1 MKNATSNIRTIVLAR
16 GQNNAFL
23 GAWIAL
29 GIVMTL
35 IIFSACKKPDT
46 GGSSNTSPQT
56 GFEMRM
62 TDAPGD
68 YDEVNVEITGAEVHS
83 DVNGWTKLNVKAG
96 IYNLLDLTNGKDT
109 LIANGQVAVGTVSQI
124 RLYLG
129 TNNSVKFKGNVYPL
143 KTPSGQTSGLKLQVN
158 ATLTAGINYSLLLD
172 FDADKSIV
180 QTGDGK
186 FLLKPVI
193 RVVNK
198 SVDGAISGVVL
209 PLLAN
214 PAVYAISGTDT
225 FSTYANVLTGG
236 FMISGL
242 KAGSYQVL
250 IMPKTPYSDT
260 TLNNVIVNVGAVTNT
275 GITTLK

>member
-16 GQNNAFL
+16 GQNNVLL

-35 IIFSACKKPDT
+35 IFFSACKKPDT
-46 GGSSNTSPQT
+46 GSSSNTSPQT

-68 YDEVNVEITGAEVHS
+68 YDQVNVEITGAEVHS

-96 IYNLLDLTNGKDT
+96 VYNLLDLTNGKDT

-129 TNNSVKFKGNVYPL
+129 SNNSVKFKGNVYPL
-143 KTPSGQTSGLKLQVN
+143 KTPSGQQSGLKLQVN
-158 ATLTAGINYSLLLD
+158 ATLTAGINYSMLLD

-214 PAVYAISGTDT
+214 PAV
-225 FSTYANVLTGG
+225 
-236 FMISGL
+236 
-242 KAGSYQVL
+242 
-250 IMPKTPYSDT
+250 
-260 TLNNVIVNVGAVTNT
+260 
-275 GITTLK
+275 

>member
-1 MKNATSNIRTIVLAR
+1 MKKTTFNNRTIVLTDGR
-16 GQNNAFL
+16 DNSILNTL
-23 GAWIAL
+23 IVL
-29 GIVMTL
+29 GIAITL
-35 IIFSACKKPDT
+35 IFFSACKKP
-46 GGSSNTSPQT
+46 GSGSSNTSPQT

-68 YDEVNVEITGAEVHS
+68 YGQVNVEITGAEVHS

-96 IYNLLDLTNGKDT
+96 VYNLLDLTNGKDT

-129 TNNSVKFKGNVYPL
+129 SNNSVKFKGNIYPL
-143 KTPSGQTSGLKLQVN
+143 KTPSGQQSGLKLQVN
-158 ATLTAGINYSLLLD
+158 ATLTAGINYSMLLD

-186 FLLKPVI
+186 FMLKPVI

-250 IMPKTPYSDT
+250 IIPKTPYSDT
-260 TLNNVIVNVGAVTNT
+260 TLNNIVVNVGAVTNT

>member
-1 MKNATSNIRTIVLAR
+1 MVMPLRRTHDSSLLSTLFLLATLVSIL
-16 GQNNAFL
+16 F
-23 GAWIAL
+23 
-29 GIVMTL
+29 
-35 IIFSACKKPDT
+35 FSACKQPT
-46 GGSSNTSPQT
+46 SGGTNQPKT

-68 YDEVNVEITGAEVHS
+68 YGQVNVEIIGAEVHS
-83 DVNGWTKLNVKAG
+83 DINGWTSLNVKAG

-109 LIANGQVAVGTVSQI
+109 LIANGQVAVGKISQI
-124 RLYLG
+124 RLTLG
-129 TNNSVKFKGNVYPL
+129 SNNSVVFKGNTYPL
-143 KTPSGQTSGLKLQVN
+143 KTPSGQQSGIKLQVN
-158 ATLTAGINYSLLLD
+158 ATLLAGINYSMLID

-198 SVDGAISGVVL
+198 SVDGAISGIIL
-209 PLLAN
+209 PPTAN

-225 FSTYANVLTGG
+225 FSTYANALSGG

-242 KAGSYQVL
+242 KAGTYQL
-250 IMPKTPYSDT
+250 QIRPKAPYRDS
-260 TLNNVIVNVGAVTNT
+260 TLNGITVNVGTVTNT
-275 GITTLK
+275 GITILQ

>member
-1 MKNATSNIRTIVLAR
+1 MVFPLEQNHAASALSTFYVLA
-16 GQNNAFL
+16 
-23 GAWIAL
+23 AL
-29 GIVMTL
+29 VSIL
-35 IIFSACKKPDT
+35 FFSACKQPT
-46 GGSSNTSPQT
+46 NGGSTQPNT

-68 YDEVNVEITGAEVHS
+68 YDQVNVEITGAEVHS

-109 LIANGQVAVGTVSQI
+109 LIASGQVAVGTVSQI

-129 TNNSVKFKGNVYPL
+129 SNNSVAFKGNTYPL
-143 KTPSGQTSGLKLQVN
+143 KTPSGQQSGLKLQVN
-158 ATLTAGINYSLLLD
+158 ATLTAGINYSMLLD

-198 SVDGAISGVVL
+198 SIDGAISGVVL

-242 KAGSYQVL
+242 KAGSSQVL
-250 IMPKTPYSDT
+250 IKPKTPYSDT
-260 TLNNVIVNVGAVTNT
+260 ILNNVAVNVGSVTNT